1 MPIHDSPS
9 NPRPIGQFQF
19 RSITNLPIHYQS
31 ISPMP
36 ILDQSSN
43 LIPTLDQSLTNPPKR
58 CNPCPIPNQVANF
71 DSYANPI
78 PICQSNANLPIL
90 IPQLNANPWTI
101 DTSTYPQPLSQTI
114 TNLWPICVYS
124 ANLII
129 WSSQSLTH
137 KLDKCVANLV
147 SNTNSPIW
155 YQSWTNPPIH
165 CQSLANPI
173 AILEQSSDQSSN
185 QLQVHLP
192 IQWQSWINRTIQWH
206 SCTHLPIR

>member
-1 MPIHDSPS
+1 MTNPPIHQQFTNPMPIHDSPS

-19 RSITNLPIHYQS
+19 RSHTNLPIHYQS

-90 IPQLNANPWTI
+90 DLSPSPMPIHEQSTHPNILNH
-101 DTSTYPQPLSQTI
+101 Y
-114 TNLWPICVYS
+114 
-124 ANLII
+124 
-129 WSSQSLTH
+129 H
-137 KLDKCVANLV
+137 KLL
-147 SNTNSPIW
+147 PIFG
-155 YQSWTNPPIH
+155 
-165 CQSLANPI
+165 
-173 AILEQSSDQSSN
+173 QSSTPWSIREAPCKDFRCSTGI
-185 QLQVHLP
+185 LP
-192 IQWQSWINRTIQWH
+192 
-206 SCTHLPIR
+206 